1 MIPVQPGPLTL
12 HYPKWI
18 PGRHRPVG
26 QISNVTEF
34 RVKAGGKAIDWK
46 RDDADPF
53 SFRVTVP
60 GQVRKRWK

>member
-1 MIPVQPGPLTL
+1 M

-26 QISNVTEF
+26 QIANLTEF
-34 RVKAGGKAIDWK
+34 RVCAGGKALDWK

-53 SFRVTVP
+53 TIHLIVP
-60 GQVRKRWK
+60 KDAKAIEV